1 MNGGRDAELLAACY
15 ANSLRLSASLG
26 CRSIAFP
33 SISTGAYGYPIVE
46 ASRIALGAIRDY
58 VAANPD
64 AFDLIELVTFSPS
77 DERIY
82 QRAYNELF
90 APSTLRARRE

>member
-1 MNGGRDAELLAACY
+1 MNAGRDAELLANCY
-15 ANSLRLSASLG
+15 TSSLRAAADHA

-33 SISTGAYGYPIVE
+33 SISTGAYGYPIDE
-46 ASRIALGAIRDY
+46 ASRIALAAIRDY
-58 VAANPD
+58 VQANPSV
-64 AFDLIELVTFSPS
+64 FDLIEVVTFSAS

-90 APSTLRARRE
+90 APAALRAGRA